1 MSQSNASSRRS
12 AFGNI
17 LLFKKSK
24 AFHWMRQSGV
34 RFKIKNHYSLIHGPV
49 AFPINNSGFTSYYRD
64 EHGLYSIYYNTAQNG
79 FLYGIYFPS
88 Y

>member
-1 MSQSNASSRRS
+1 MSQSNASSRRT

-17 LLFKKSK
+17 VILKKAKLFSECDN
-24 AFHWMRQSGV
+24 QV
-34 RFKIKNHYSLIHGPV
+34 CVLKIKNHYSLSHGPV